1 MDELR
6 TRRVA
11 ETIRE
16 ELSEL
21 IRFESDDPRLA
32 DVDVTDVILAHDLRR
47 ADILVSLPPG
57 PAQRRAALE
66 GLESAS
72 AYLKRQLAQRIEVFR
87 MPELRFV
94 ADSET
99 SGAPLSRLRRRLRRG
114 RPRPDEPPNPG

>member
-21 IRFESDDPRLA
+21 IRFESNDPRLA

-47 ADILVSLPPG
+47 ADVLVSLPPA
-57 PAQRRAALE
+57 PAARQAALD
-66 GLESAS
+66 GLESARG
-72 AYLKRQLAQRIEVFR
+72 YLKRQLAQRIDLFR

-114 RPRPDEPPNPG
+114 RPRPDTPESPS

>member
-11 ETIRE
+11 EAIRE

-21 IRFESDDPRLA
+21 IRFESADPRLSE
-32 DVDVTDVILAHDLRR
+32 VDVTDVILAQDMRR
-47 ADILVSLPPG
+47 ADILVSLPPAE
-57 PAQRRAALE
+57 PARSAARE
-66 GLESAS
+66 GLESARG
-72 AYLKRQLAQRIEVFR
+72 YLKRQLSQRIELFR

-99 SGAPLSRLRRRLRRG
+99 SGAPLGRLRRKLRRG
-114 RPRPDEPPNPG
+114 RPRPDEEPKDS

>member
-21 IRFESDDPRLA
+21 IRFESNDPRLA
-32 DVDVTDVILAHDLRR
+32 DVDVTDVVLAHDLRR
-47 ADILVSLPPG
+47 ADVLVSLPPA
-57 PAQRRAALE
+57 PAVRQAALD
-66 GLESAS
+66 GLESARG
-72 AYLKRQLAQRIEVFR
+72 YLKRQLAQRIDLFR

-114 RPRPDEPPNPG
+114 RPRPDTPESPS